1 MLDSENKE
9 LLEIFFEEAQNLV
22 DTLEE
27 NIMSLEDDPNNAET
41 IDEIF
46 RAAHT
51 LKGGSASVDMMELSG
66 FTHVVEDVFDAIRDN
81 KLKIC
86 NDLVDLLLN
95 ALDVIKGMLDAR
107 LNGDVYLQDVS
118 ELKNKLRRF
127 LGDEHQTVSEI
138 S

>member
-1 MLDSENKE
+1 MLDSENEE

-51 LKGGSASVDMMELSG
+51 FKGSSASVDMMELSE

-86 NDLVDLLLN
+86 NNLVDLLLN
-95 ALDVIKGMLDAR
+95 SLDVVKGMLDAR
-107 LNGDVYLQDVS
+107 LSGNIYSEDVS
-118 ELKNKLRRF
+118 ELKSKLMGF
-127 LGDEHQTVSEI
+127 LGKSDQKTL
-138 S
+138 